1 MKLSYYGMRISS
13 HNVRQGVQQMKTIIK
28 GLLVLFGLTNSM
40 VSADALG
47 EADDTYVGFQMAIS
61 IDSISRGLLSGQ
73 PQYSYLLVRQKNGI
87 KDGIALTNDNYGNR
101 TLNYLRPTNIFDIS
115 QSRVVEYAVP
125 IMRLEA
131 QDSPNTET
139 STTRKSSTNFSTAI
153 LVVGLAALVALP
165 IMVKNDLEKDWKQ
178 AD

>member
-1 MKLSYYGMRISS
+1 MRISS
-13 HNVRQGVQQMKTIIK
+13 NNVRQGIRKMKTIIK

-40 VSADALG
+40 VSADALR
-47 EADDTYVGFQMAIS
+47 EADDTYVGFQMTIP
-61 IDSISRGLLSGQ
+61 INSISRGLFSGQ

-87 KDGIALTNDNYGNR
+87 KDGVALTQDNYGNR
-101 TLNYLRPTNIFDIS
+101 ILNYLRPTNSFDIS

-131 QDSPNTET
+131 QDSPSTEI
-139 STTRKSSTNFSTAI
+139 SSPEKSSRNTSTAI
-153 LVVGLAALVALP
+153 AVVGLAVLVALP
-165 IMVKNDLEKDWKQ
+165 IMIRNDLEKDWKP